1 MATYINSEP
10 SMNGTTKP
18 TDAGTLIRTSQWGI
32 DSTLSG
38 FIIQDVQ
45 INEERV
51 TDTTQDQK
59 GAVVSQLDYDSHW
72 TMNMTVIGGDGS
84 EDGSVGG
91 IQAGD
96 TAFEWAGHKWKVT
109 NVTYQGTY
117 NDKKKYSVSAERWTN
132 FPAQS

>member
-1 MATYINSEP
+1 MATFIESTP
-10 SMNGTTKP
+10 SMGGITNP
-18 TDAGTLIRTSQWGI
+18 TDAGTLIRGSQWGI
-32 DSTLSG
+32 DATLSG

-45 INEERV
+45 ISEERI

-72 TMNMTVIGGDGS
+72 TMNMTVIGGNGS
-84 EDGSVGG
+84 EDGSVEG

-96 TAFEWAGHKWKVT
+96 TTFTWASHKWKVT